1 MERKKERE
9 GRKEDKIELNRS
21 STWLSNP
28 GEFPHDN
35 HDISSAKITR
45 ERVIID
51 FRAPLSASNACAGNT
66 TSPVIDTLAI
76 YPPPIFLS
84 VPTPLP
90 IRYPFRHRQ
99 CLLLLPAIDRF
110 VANRLQNSK
119 KKGKGGKREILETPE
134 IQEYRKRSNNNINSS
149 SSSWIGS
156 TLAETSDRG
165 EGGACIDRRVVMRR
179 AACAPL
185 RGVEARAEGGGTRIE
200 ARVSLVADDASFVA
214 AVERNQPRGRDRCSL
229 VPVEGS
235 RQRSTWPRAGK
246 RWAASFSLSRF
257 FSPFPRPPPRSSPPT
272 ANRDRWRSATR
283 WSRARITS

>member
-1 MERKKERE
+1 M
-9 GRKEDKIELNRS
+9 
-21 STWLSNP
+21 WLSNP

-110 VANRLQNSK
+110 VANPRKRLQNSK

-134 IQEYRKRSNNNINSS
+134 IQEYRKRSNSNINSS

-200 ARVSLVADDASFVA
+200 ARVSLVA
-214 AVERNQPRGRDRCSL
+214 RR
-229 VPVEGS
+229 
-235 RQRSTWPRAGK
+235 
-246 RWAASFSLSRF
+246 
-257 FSPFPRPPPRSSPPT
+257 
-272 ANRDRWRSATR
+272 
-283 WSRARITS
+283 